1 MRITFCIFTVV
12 FLLNVAGIFVVDM
25 GTMLAAYISGSIL
38 LWIPTVVVNI
48 AKQESGYVTYLLLV

>member
-25 GTMLAAYISGSIL
+25 GTMLVAYISGSIL
-38 LWIPTVVVNI
+38 LWIPTVAVNI
-48 AKQESGYVTYLLLV
+48 AKKEGGYVKYLLLV